1 LLSCFL
7 LIQGKKI
14 AYKMSGKVG
23 EMAGKASGWATNL
36 ALGAATGGTA
46 MLGRQTLG
54 RAGSAM
60 ANKYAGDTSVL
71 GKGMNSLGN
80 KMGAATFD
88 VRNNKT
94 MMKGFEGFTGAA
106 GEKVDLG
113 KRGLQEKGGFLE
125 SGDFTQIMED
135 RKARIADEK
144 ATKLEQEALARANN
158 PQSRENIAKRNTERQ
173 IAANKKA
180 KEAEEAKIALETG
193 AQPADPAI
201 DTIIDAEKAK
211 ITANQ
216 TESNKLQ
223 AETMKINQE
232 EFIEK
237 SKIDKE
243 RAAVAEELKK
253 IGSVSITDPQYA
265 KVVDLQNKSKELDV
279 KEKAVTDKAIA
290 AKAPIIARREA
301 LAQENDKLTQKVTKL
316 TSLKGKT
323 IEQAKH
329 ENEIAKMEAA
339 NSDEGKKLAEVEK
352 KIQDAQ
358 KEVNKLSAEE
368 KTLRS
373 EGKIAEADALKEKI
387 ADEKAKYTTRKD
399 KNGKVISKGQL
410 AQDLDSAKKDFND
423 KHDIKRVEDSLKEAE
438 KTYKQ
443 SQNTRLSG
451 YEKIGNDLDIQ
462 LKKDDYMLQ
471 QRRKEILG
479 AHANAMD
486 KALTTNKNI
495 AGGFAETI
503 GVISGGRLMGG
514 SVNNA
519 GNTAATA
526 ARNRARTG
534 K

>member
-1 LLSCFL
+1 
-7 LIQGKKI
+7 
-14 AYKMSGKVG
+14 
-23 EMAGKASGWATNL
+23 
-36 ALGAATGGTA
+36 
-46 MLGRQTLG
+46 
-54 RAGSAM
+54 
-60 ANKYAGDTSVL
+60 
-71 GKGMNSLGN
+71 MNSLGN

-193 AQPADPAI
+193 TQPADPAI

-211 ITANQ
+211 IAANQ

-223 AETMKINQE
+223 TETMKINQE
-232 EFIEK
+232 EFNEK
-237 SKIDKE
+237 SKINKE

-265 KVVDLQNKSKELDV
+265 KVVDLQNKSKELDA

-290 AKAPIIARREA
+290 AKAPIIARRDT

-373 EGKIAEADALKEKI
+373 EGKIAEADALREKI
-387 ADEKAKYTTRKD
+387 ADEKSKYTTRKNKQGVVIGKGKLAEELD
-399 KNGKVISKGQL
+399 AAKNE
-410 AQDLDSAKKDFND
+410 FND
-423 KHDIKRVEDSLKEAE
+423 KHDIKRVEDSLKDAE
-438 KTYKQ
+438 KAYKA

-451 YEKIGNDLDIQ
+451 YDKVGKDLDIQ
-462 LKKDDYMLQ
+462 LKKDEYLIQ

-479 AHANAMD
+479 AHADAMD
-486 KALTTNKNI
+486 KALITNKNI
-495 AGGFAETI
+495 AGGFAETV
-503 GVISGGRLMGG
+503 GVITNGRLMGG

-519 GNTAATA
+519 GNVGATA